1 MLMNNKRIRN
11 TRTVFQV
18 CLLAS
23 LLWLLG
29 GTLLA
34 DGGPLRCQI
43 KLNGVWHVK
52 RLDSTDVGVASLSRE
67 AESTGKEWFP
77 ATMPAQVQEVLL
89 QRGDIPDPRQ
99 SRNCA
104 ETTWAFNHDWVYVT
118 RFVTPAAV
126 NGGAVW
132 LRCDGLDTLATL
144 YLNGQEVG
152 QAANMFRR
160 HAFEVGKQMAP
171 VGETNTLLIRFNSP
185 ARFLDQVRA
194 RSGNI
199 DGRVSKPFKHLRK
212 SGSDFSSYL
221 GAKPNYLKMGLFRDV
236 VLDIPGRAWL
246 DDVWVRTEL
255 NEDLSEAR
263 LVIQPTVSGRAD
275 RMRWVLRGPEGG
287 VVSEGSEAPV
297 PMTLDVPQPKLWWPH
312 THGTPHLYTLRVE
325 LMADGQVQDARD
337 VAIGIRK
344 IEPVL
349 KDPATGEP
357 RFAFKVNGQRIFL
370 RGICWAPLEMTT
382 HVWNRNRANEL
393 LDLVVQGHMN
403 VLRVWGEGALP
414 PEHFYDECNR
424 RGILVWQEFMTG
436 NGMDFPLDD
445 PAYRGNLTAEIV
457 DEIQRLRN
465 HPSVFLWCGG
475 NEHYLGFPSENPTNP
490 TSPAGRELFQG
501 IMPALVKEHD
511 PTRYYHPSSPWGGT
525 SVNWPNGNYP
535 LEGDWHDYNT
545 IRFQPQASVPLF
557 AAEVCMVSPP
567 LLSSMKR
574 YLTDDEIWPPGFVFR
589 VDEPGEIAWPPEWEY
604 HTTGQAWEKIG
615 RIQDFCE
622 PSNAADLIRVLGT
635 VHGEYLQEV
644 SERFRR
650 GTPDGMADGN
660 RRCWGTMPWRLNDP
674 WPMMYMS
681 VVDYYNEPKIAY
693 YYLRRA
699 YSPVLVS
706 WEKTADHNSVWLVN
720 DGPEPISGKLLVRR
734 LDFAGKVRAE
744 KSFQVHVAPGQSRR
758 VSDTDSLGEIVR
770 RSELLAATFHD
781 QTAICLLAPE
791 RFLKLS
797 RYRPTLKVLRMADGI
812 QISTDNFA
820 RQVTLEMAGGSG
832 TVFEDNYFDLLPD
845 ASRTV
850 RLLHATNGS
859 KIRVSAVSAEPV
871 EVEIP

>member
-1 MLMNNKRIRN
+1 MEK
-11 TRTVFQV
+11 
-18 CLLAS
+18 
-23 LLWLLG
+23 
-29 GTLLA
+29 
-34 DGGPLRCQI
+34 
-43 KLNGVWHVK
+43 
-52 RLDSTDVGVASLSRE
+52 
-67 AESTGKEWFP
+67 
-77 ATMPAQVQEVLL
+77 
-89 QRGDIPDPRQ
+89 
-99 SRNCA
+99 
-104 ETTWAFNHDWVYVT
+104 
-118 RFVTPAAV
+118 
-126 NGGAVW
+126 
-132 LRCDGLDTLATL
+132 
-144 YLNGQEVG
+144 
-152 QAANMFRR
+152 
-160 HAFEVGKQMAP
+160 
-171 VGETNTLLIRFNSP
+171 TNTLLIRFNSP
-185 ARFLDQVRA
+185 ARFLEQVRA

-199 DGRVSKPFKHLRK
+199 DGRVPKPFKHLRK

-236 VLDIPGRAWL
+236 MLDIPGRAWL

-263 LVIQPTVSGRAD
+263 LVIQPTVSGSAD

-287 VVSEGSEAPV
+287 VVSEGTGAPV

-382 HVWNRNRANEL
+382 HVWNRDRANEL

-490 TSPAGRELFQG
+490 KSPAGRELFQG

-545 IRFQPQASVPLF
+545 IRFQPQASVPLY

-604 HTTGQAWEKIG
+604 HTTGYGLGENRPNPRLLRTQQRRRPDPRPRHGAR
-615 RIQDFCE
+615 RILAGGKRAVPPRHTRRDRRRESPMLGHDAVATERSVADDVHERGGLLQRAKDRLLLSATGILPRACE
-622 PSNAADLIRVLGT
+622 LGKD
-635 VHGEYLQEV
+635 
-644 SERFRR
+644 RR
-650 GTPDGMADGN
+650 PQ
-660 RRCWGTMPWRLNDP
+660 
-674 WPMMYMS
+674 
-681 VVDYYNEPKIAY
+681 
-693 YYLRRA
+693 LR
-699 YSPVLVS
+699 
-706 WEKTADHNSVWLVN
+706 
-720 DGPEPISGKLLVRR
+720 LVRER
-734 LDFAGKVRAE
+734 RTGAG
-744 KSFQVHVAPGQSRR
+744 F
-758 VSDTDSLGEIVR
+758 
-770 RSELLAATFHD
+770 
-781 QTAICLLAPE
+781 
-791 RFLKLS
+791 
-797 RYRPTLKVLRMADGI
+797 
-812 QISTDNFA
+812 
-820 RQVTLEMAGGSG
+820 RQVARAPSGLRGKGACRRILPGRDCAGS
-832 TVFEDNYFDLLPD
+832 V
-845 ASRTV
+845 AA
-850 RLLHATNGS
+850 HQ
-859 KIRVSAVSAEPV
+859 
-871 EVEIP
+871 

>member
-1 MLMNNKRIRN
+1 M
-11 TRTVFQV
+11 
-18 CLLAS
+18 
-23 LLWLLG
+23 
-29 GTLLA
+29 
-34 DGGPLRCQI
+34 
-43 KLNGVWHVK
+43 
-52 RLDSTDVGVASLSRE
+52 ASLSRE
-67 AESTGKEWFP
+67 AEKPGTEWFP

-104 ETTWAFNHDWVYVT
+104 ETTWVFNHDWVYAT

-126 NGGAVW
+126 NGGPVW

-171 VGETNTLLIRFNSP
+171 VGETNTLLIRFHSP
-185 ARFLDQVRA
+185 ARFLEQVRA

-236 VLDIPGRAWL
+236 MLDIPGRAWL

-263 LVIQPTVSGRAD
+263 LVIQPTVSGSAD

-287 VVSEGSEAPV
+287 VVSEGTGAPV

-382 HVWNRNRANEL
+382 HVWNRDRANEL

-490 TSPAGRELFQG
+490 KSPAGRELFQG

-604 HTTGQAWEKIG
+604 HTTGSGLGENRPHPRLLRTQQRRRPDPRPRHGARRILAGGKRAVPPRHTRRDG
-615 RIQDFCE
+615 RRKSPMLGHDAVATERSVADDVHERGGLLQRAKDRLLLSATGILPRARELGKDCRPQLRLVGE
-622 PSNAADLIRVLGT
+622 RRTGADLRQVARAASG
-635 VHGEYLQEV
+635 
-644 SERFRR
+644 FRGKGACR
-650 GTPDGMADGN
+650 
-660 RRCWGTMPWRLNDP
+660 
-674 WPMMYMS
+674 
-681 VVDYYNEPKIAY
+681 KI
-693 YYLRRA
+693 L
-699 YSPVLVS
+699 P
-706 WEKTADHNSVWLVN
+706 
-720 DGPEPISGKLLVRR
+720 GP
-734 LDFAGKVRAE
+734 
-744 KSFQVHVAPGQSRR
+744 VAPGQSRR

-797 RYRPTLKVLRMADGI
+797 RYRPTLKVLRVADGI

-832 TVFEDNYFDLLPD
+832 AVFEDNYFDLLPG

-850 RLLHATNGS
+850 RLLHATEGS